1 MKSQHLEKSMYYVMY
16 RVFSYWI
23 CVVSKIMYI
32 FGKERDG
39 KEFLQCNYVISEI
52 TLKIFSNLSF

>member
-1 MKSQHLEKSMYYVMY
+1 
-16 RVFSYWI
+16 
-23 CVVSKIMYI
+23 MYI

-52 TLKIFSNLSF
+52 TLKKFFLTLAFKAFPHSNFAGFSDHMHFYVQMIVF